1 MVDETFS
8 RFRLYAAENRMDSR
22 IFEEPESIFY
32 NETEAVRELNRK
44 LDDNPN
50 YIVPEGYKKI
60 VEKKVN
66 FTHKIFLE
74 AMSPTY
80 KAVYEAL
87 DEILF

>member
-1 MVDETFS
+1 
-8 RFRLYAAENRMDSR
+8 MDQR

-32 NETEAVRELNRK
+32 NETQAVRELNKK
-44 LDDNPN
+44 LEDNPN

-66 FTHKIFLE
+66 FSHQIFLE

-80 KAVYEAL
+80 KQVYEVL
-87 DEILF
+87 D